1 MDLRLFDNAIIA
13 SQMDAVILARD
24 IRTRENSTDFC
35 FLITIIIIIGLINIF
50 IIGTIYVY
58 KNVYFLRII
67 MY

>member
-1 MDLRLFDNAIIA
+1 MDLRNFDNAIIA

-24 IRTRENSTDFC
+24 TWTRENSTDFC